1 MTPVLVEKI
10 IRTNETPLS
19 KILDGGSGI
28 YTFLNPVS
36 YLDAMEHR
44 ELFKTFDGIFADG
57 GLLVK
62 AIKGLYHQQVER
74 WSFDMGSMAPVVFR
88 YAIEHHKRVAIVG
101 TKHEMLEKA
110 VATLRKTYPDL
121 DICYYRN
128 GYFNSEAEKDEEAKK
143 IVGIAPDILVAGMG
157 IINQEEFLLKVKH
170 AGFQGLGF
178 TCGGFIH
185 QTAQNKADYY
195 PDWINRYGLRF
206 LYRAWKEPH
215 TRKRYLKAAFVFPVK
230 FVAEKLRS

>member
-1 MTPVLVEKI
+1 
-10 IRTNETPLS
+10 
-19 KILDGGSGI
+19 
-28 YTFLNPVS
+28 
-36 YLDAMEHR
+36 MEHR
-44 ELFKTFDGIFADG
+44 ELFTAFDGIFADG

-101 TKHEMLEKA
+101 TKQEMLEKA
-110 VATLRKTYPDL
+110 VVTLRNSYTAL

-128 GYFNSEAEKDEEAKK
+128 GYFSGDAEKDEEARKL
-143 IVGIAPDILVAGMG
+143 VDIAPDILIVGMG
-157 IINQEEFLLKVKH
+157 IINQEDFLLRAKS
-170 AGFQGLGF
+170 AGFKGLGF

-185 QTAQNKADYY
+185 QTAQDKKDYY
-195 PDWINRYGLRF
+195 PKWVNEHGLRF

-215 TRKRYLKAAFVFPVK
+215 TRSRYFKAAFVFPVK
-230 FVAEKLRS
+230 FVIEKVRGAK